1 MVIYRFHRERTPLAF
16 QELHDRI
23 SGKGLADIFNDI
35 LYNTV
40 EQVKVRDVVPFRY
53 IAGDNRII
61 NALDDLI
68 GRTLIKIAQCNDRKA
83 THADIFGKQF
93 FRGASACFFEL
104 HILGK

>member
-40 EQVKVRDVVPFRY
+40 EQVKVRDIVSP
-53 IAGDNRII
+53 GDVARDDGMVDP
-61 NALDDLI
+61 LDNLV
-68 GRTLIKIAQCNDRKA
+68 R
-83 THADIFGKQF
+83 
-93 FRGASACFFEL
+93 
-104 HILGK
+104 